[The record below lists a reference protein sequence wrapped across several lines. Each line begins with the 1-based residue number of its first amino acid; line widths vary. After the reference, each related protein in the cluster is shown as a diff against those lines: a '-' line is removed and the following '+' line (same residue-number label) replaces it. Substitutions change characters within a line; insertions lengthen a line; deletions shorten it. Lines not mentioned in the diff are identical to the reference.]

1 MAGMGKTIL
10 ATLMLGHDTDLR
22 NFCFKDR
29 RYLLSEAR
37 SKTESRR
44 KNSRSSLLDLQ
55 IFFTT
60 IAKGFLRKEEF

>member
-10 ATLMLGHDTDLR
+10 ATMLGHDTDLR
-22 NFCFKDR
+22 KEFKG

-44 KNSRSSLLDLQ
+44 KTSRSFIRFTKLQ
-55 IFFTT
+55 
-60 IAKGFLRKEEF
+60 